1 MNYTT
6 FEASDYAIE
15 SMNGQVV
22 AGSVHDPLVLL
33 QPSHCGAVR
42 LQEGGSR
49 RASRIGSGASS
60 RWKQS
65 RQSAHQRHDD
75 FSGGAAATAAGGQSG
90 DERDDAAD
98 VAAWHDAT
106 RHDAT
111 RHDAAR
117 HDATRN
123 DAAGND
129 ATWHDATWHDAAWYD
144 ATWHDAAR
152 HDATYDAARH
162 DATWN
167 DASAIIMF
175 TCFAPNTANYQ
186 ATTVLL
192 FGN

>member
-1 MNYTT
+1 
-6 FEASDYAIE
+6 
-15 SMNGQVV
+15 MNGQVV

-33 QPSHCGAVR
+33 QPSHCGTVR

-75 FSGGAAATAAGGQSG
+75 FSGGAAATAAGGQPG

-98 VAAWHDAT
+98 VAAY
-106 RHDAT
+106 
-111 RHDAAR
+111 
-117 HDATRN
+117 
-123 DAAGND
+123 D
-129 ATWHDATWHDAAWYD
+129 ATWHDATWHDAARYD
-144 ATWHDAAR
+144 ATR
-152 HDATYDAARH
+152 NDATYDAAGY
-162 DATWN
+162 DATRH

-175 TCFAPNTANYQ
+175 TCFAPNTPNYQ

>member
-22 AGSVHDPLVLL
+22 AGSVYDPLVLL

-42 LQEGGSR
+42 LQEGGSW

-60 RWKQS
+60 RWQQS

-98 VAAWHDAT
+98 VAA
-106 RHDAT
+106 
-111 RHDAAR
+111 
-117 HDATRN
+117 
-123 DAAGND
+123 GND
-129 ATWHDATWHDAAWYD
+129 ATWHDATWHDAARHD
-144 ATWHDAAR
+144 ATWHGAAR
-152 HDATYDAARH
+152 HDAAGYDATYDAARH

>member
-22 AGSVHDPLVLL
+22 AGSVYDPLVLL

-42 LQEGGSR
+42 LQEGGSW

-60 RWKQS
+60 RWQQS

-98 VAAWHDAT
+98 VAA
-106 RHDAT
+106 
-111 RHDAAR
+111 
-117 HDATRN
+117 
-123 DAAGND
+123 
-129 ATWHDATWHDAAWYD
+129 
-144 ATWHDAAR
+144 WHDAAR

-186 ATTVLL
+186 ATTALL

>member
-1 MNYTT
+1 
-6 FEASDYAIE
+6 
-15 SMNGQVV
+15 MNGQVV
-22 AGSVHDPLVLL
+22 AGSIHDPLVLL
-33 QPSHCGAVR
+33 QPPHCGAVR

-98 VAAWHDAT
+98 VAAWHDAAHDAAW
-106 RHDAT
+106 HDAT
-111 RHDAAR
+111 RHDAA
-117 HDATRN
+117 HDATYDATRN
-123 DAAGND
+123 DAA
-129 ATWHDATWHDAAWYD
+129 HDAAR
-144 ATWHDAAR
+144 HDAAR
-152 HDATYDAARH
+152 HDATYDATRN

-167 DASAIIMF
+167 DASAIVMF
-175 TCFAPNTANYQ
+175 TCFAPNTPNYQ
-186 ATTVLL
+186 ATTALL